1 VETVGSVGRRL
12 SPQKKLLSLVL
23 GVALGSR
30 FRRLQR
36 GFAEARRR
44 ALRRRHVVS
53 AFLEVDDPYSY
64 LLGHYLPVLREHYD
78 IDLGIHLAASMGEA
92 YKPMPGMLS
101 EYATLDCGRLAR
113 ELGVPFLDRGDTPPV
128 ELRRA
133 LLDDLATTAER
144 DELLTALTEYWRGDA
159 EAVRRRV
166 AGATAGTAGP
176 LLAQN
181 RRLLERLGHYNSAT
195 LHYGGEWYWGIDRLH
210 YLTQRLDALGAN
222 RNSKANPQ
230 LAAIRQVM
238 DVSLPLRPPA
248 AARALPPLEYFHS
261 FRSPY
266 SYLGLRRI
274 FAVAD
279 AFGLQLR
286 VRPVLPMV
294 MRGMQMPRR
303 KLMYIVRDANRE
315 AERLGVPFGRIA
327 DPVAAVVERC
337 FAVFAYAQAE
347 KRGRDFLLQAGEGVW
362 ARAIDLATDAGM
374 RDVTHRCGLFWPD
387 VLAAMKDESW
397 RVTAAQNR
405 ESLTDAGAWGVPT
418 MRLGDFVVWGQDRIW
433 LLVRHIEELCES
445 GDGILK

>member
-1 VETVGSVGRRL
+1 VETIGSVGRRL
-12 SPQKKLLSLVL
+12 SLQKKLLSLVI
-23 GVALGSR
+23 GIALGGR
-30 FRRLQR
+30 FRHLQR
-36 GFAEARRR
+36 GLAEARRR
-44 ALRRRHVVS
+44 VLRRRHVVS

-64 LLGHYLPVLREHYD
+64 LLSRYLPLLQAHYD
-78 IDLGIHLAASMGEA
+78 IDLRIYLAASLGEG
-92 YKPMPGMLS
+92 YKPMPGMLA
-101 EYATLDCGRLAR
+101 EYAALDCGRVAR
-113 ELGVPFLDRGDTPPV
+113 ELGVPFLDRSDTPPV

-133 LLDDLATTAER
+133 LLDELATPREP
-144 DELLTALTEYWRGDA
+144 DELVVALADYWRGDL

-166 AGATAGTAGP
+166 AGARAGAADP
-176 LLAQN
+176 VLEQN
-181 RRLLERLGHYNSAT
+181 RRLLGRLGHYNSAT

-210 YLTQRLDALGAN
+210 YLTERLDALGAN
-222 RNSKANPQ
+222 RSGKANPQ

-238 DVSLPLRPPA
+238 NVSLPVRPPA

-266 SYLGLRRI
+266 SYLGLRRV

-279 AFGLQLR
+279 AFGLQLH

-327 DPVAAVVERC
+327 DPVIAVVERC

-347 KRGRDFLLQAGEGVW
+347 NKGRDFLLQAGEGTW
-362 ARAIDLATDAGM
+362 ARATDLATDAGM

-387 VLAAMKDESW
+387 VLAAIRDEGW
-397 RVTAAQNR
+397 RETAAQNR
-405 ESLTDAGAWGVPT
+405 ESLTEAGAWGVPT
-418 MRLGDFVVWGQDRIW
+418 MRLGDFAVWGQDRIW
-433 LLVRHIEELCES
+433 LLVRHIEELCET